1 MNRIWKVA
9 PPALTLVAAVLGA
22 RALVATA
29 PEPER
34 RPEAPAV
41 RAVEAIRV
49 APEDYPVTLASR
61 GTVRP
66 AVRTTLVPEVT
77 GKVVELHPDFVVGG
91 AFGEGDTL
99 VRLDPRDYEIA
110 LTGAEASVA
119 QADAARAEQLAL
131 ADQARADWASLGRG
145 GEPSALTLRQPQL
158 AAAEAN
164 LGAARAELER
174 ARLELERTRIL
185 APYDGRTLEREVDA
199 GQFVSR
205 GAPIGL
211 VHSEAAVEVALP
223 LTRAELEFL
232 ALPGEG
238 GTATAPAVTLEAAV
252 GAARRRWSGELV
264 RVEGVDAATQQTVA
278 VARVAEPFADPG
290 SPLRVGTFVEASVE
304 GRTLTGVAVVPRAA
318 LRGAG
323 EVLVVDEADGTVSRR
338 AVEVARIDGERVA
351 VRAGLRPGD
360 VVVTTPLATI
370 ADGTPVRATID
381 GEAPPEVPS
390 DVDADAV
397 PGSGTGPDARAGAG
411 DASGRS

>member
-9 PPALTLVAAVLGA
+9 LPALTLVAAVLGA

-34 RPEAPAV
+34 RPEAPTV

-66 AVRTTLVPEVT
+66 ATRTTLVPEVT
-77 GKVVELHPDFVVGG
+77 GTVVELHPDFVVGG
-91 AFGEGDTL
+91 AFGEGDVL

-164 LGAARAELER
+164 LDAARAELER

-205 GAPIGL
+205 GAPVGL
-211 VHSEAAVEVALP
+211 VHSDAAVEVALP
-223 LTRAELEFL
+223 LTRSELEFL
-232 ALPGEG
+232 RLPDEG
-238 GTATAPAVTLEAAV
+238 AGGPGAAPAVRLETAV
-252 GAARRRWSGELV
+252 GASRRRWSGELV

-278 VARVAEPFADPG
+278 VARVADPFADPAA
-290 SPLRVGTFVEASVE
+290 PLRVGTFVEASVE

-323 EVLVVDEADGTVSRR
+323 EVLVVDETDGTVSRR

-390 DVDADAV
+390 DVDADA
-397 PGSGTGPDARAGAG
+397 GSGTGPDARAGAD